1 MIARTHRH
9 AHYHHGPTG
18 RGETRMHG

>member
-1 MIARTHRH
+1 MIFRIHRH
-9 AHYHHGPTG
+9 AHHLHGPTG

>member
-1 MIARTHRH
+1 MVARTHRH

-18 RGETRMHG
+18 RGVTRMHG